1 MRLPLSRLYYGWY
14 VVGACNCVATITW
27 GVGIFNQGVFLAYF
41 REAYGWSPATMS
53 VGSTV
58 FHLVAG
64 GVGVFVGRLIDRR
77 GPRPILIGGAAAMA
91 TGAILFGFAGAEW
104 QVFPAFIVLS
114 VGFASLH
121 TVTLGKIVARWFRRL
136 RGRAMA
142 LATFGASVGGALL
155 VPMNAWLLEHWG
167 GAAGGLTLAALS
179 LLVVVPIALF
189 VIKDGPETLGLRPDG
204 DGAPVNGSTDEA
216 AEAHDLREWSVAEA
230 TRTVAFWAISASFF
244 AAMLT
249 QSGML
254 LHHMMFL
261 QKTFGLIGAAS
272 VITIT
277 TVAGMAGRVLF
288 ASFGDRWRSR
298 DLASGI
304 LLLEAT
310 AFLMFAFY
318 PVPWILILGSAIFGF
333 SMGLVVTLQPLT
345 TAECFGQRSFGRIF
359 GPIYL
364 WIRIGSA
371 LGPLIIGVLYAV
383 NGSYTAA
390 WIVLAVMLMIAAV
403 AIRWAT
409 PPAPAPATVPRTL
422 PSAPT

>member
-1 MRLPLSRLYYGWY
+1 MFPSLSRLYYGWY
-14 VVGACNCVATITW
+14 VVLACNCVATITW

-58 FHLVAG
+58 FHLAAGFIGVAI
-64 GVGVFVGRLIDRR
+64 GRIIDRR
-77 GPRPILIGGAAAMA
+77 GPRPILIGGAAAMGV
-91 TGAILFGFAGAEW
+91 GAILFGFAGAEW
-104 QVFPAFIVLS
+104 QVFPAFVVLS
-114 VGFASLH
+114 IGFASLH
-121 TVTLGKIVARWFRRL
+121 TVTLGKIVARWFRRH
-136 RGRAMA
+136 RARAMA

-155 VPMNAWLLEHWG
+155 VPMNAWLLKNWG
-167 GAAGGLTLAALS
+167 GPTGGLTLAALS
-179 LLVVVPIALF
+179 LLIVAPLALF

-204 DGAPVNGSTDEA
+204 DGAPENGSGDEA
-216 AEAHDLREWSVAEA
+216 ADAHDLREWSVAEA
-230 TRTVAFWAISASFF
+230 TRTVAFWAISVSFF

-261 QKTFGLIGAAS
+261 QKTFGLVGAAS
-272 VITIT
+272 VITVT
-277 TVAGMAGRVLF
+277 TIAGMVGRVLF

-298 DLASGI
+298 DIATGI

-310 AFLMFAFY
+310 AFLLFAFY
-318 PVPWILILGSAIFGF
+318 PVPWTLILGSAIFGF

-345 TAECFGQRSFGRIF
+345 TAECFGQRSFGRVF

-371 LGPLIIGVLYAV
+371 LGPLIIGVLYAL
-383 NGSYTAA
+383 NDSYTAA
-390 WIVLAVMLMIAAV
+390 WVVLAVMLIIAAV
-403 AIRWAT
+403 TIRWAT
-409 PPAPAPATVPRTL
+409 PPEPAASPV
-422 PSAPT
+422 SVS

>member
-1 MRLPLSRLYYGWY
+1 MRLSLSRLYYGWY
-14 VVGACNCVATITW
+14 IVGACNCVATITW

-58 FHLVAG
+58 FHLAAG
-64 GVGVFVGRLIDRR
+64 AIGVMIGRIIDRR
-77 GPRPILIGGAAAMA
+77 GPRPILIGGAVAMA
-91 TGAILFGFAGAEW
+91 VGAILFGFAGAEW

-142 LATFGASVGGALL
+142 LATFGASLGGALL
-155 VPMNAWLLEHWG
+155 VPMNAWVLQHWG
-167 GAAGGLTLAALS
+167 GPAGGLTLAALS

-204 DGAPVNGSTDEA
+204 DGASGNGSGDEA
-216 AEAHDLREWSVAEA
+216 ADAHDQREWSVAEA

-277 TVAGMAGRVLF
+277 TIAGMIGRVLF

-298 DLASGI
+298 DLATGI

-310 AFLMFAFY
+310 AFLLFAFY
-318 PVPWILILGSAIFGF
+318 PVPWSLILGSAIFGF

-383 NGSYTAA
+383 NDSYTAA

-409 PPAPAPATVPRTL
+409 PPEPAASPV
-422 PSAPT
+422 SVS